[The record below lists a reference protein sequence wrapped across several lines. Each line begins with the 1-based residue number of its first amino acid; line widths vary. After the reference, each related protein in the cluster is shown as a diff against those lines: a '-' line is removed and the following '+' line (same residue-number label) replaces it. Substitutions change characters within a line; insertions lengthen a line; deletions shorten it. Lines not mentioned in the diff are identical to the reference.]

1 MVKSGG
7 FITGFASILK
17 LPEPTI
23 SGAFRVLRESG
34 LMTSGA
40 RGVNAPDMTDL
51 DAARMLI
58 AMLVNERP
66 AYAESGVRDFGQLI
80 CTDFRPVNFEG
91 TGVDLKQREFVSM
104 ADAAKSF
111 TLDARGLPE
120 RHSFEQ
126 AVAELVRMYGDDRDQ
141 PYWQSSQIDIGD
153 RGRLDPHTTIEVLAS
168 ELTATIRMQGNV
180 YEYTDPLIDPASWGN
195 GQTPDEITADADA
208 EEAHE
213 LKLARYSTAIRSVRS
228 IDTIQITALARM
240 LREVAA

>member
-7 FITGFASILK
+7 FIVGVASALG
-17 LPEPTI
+17 LPDATV

-80 CTDFRPVNFEG
+80 CTDYRPADGSNLPEDSQEEFERA
-91 TGVDLKQREFVSM
+91 TVD
-104 ADAAKSF
+104 F
-111 TLDARGLPE
+111 TLAARGLPE
-120 RHSFEQ
+120 RHTLEQ
-126 AVAELVRMYGDDRDQ
+126 AVAELIRMYGDDRDED
-141 PYWQSSQIDIGD
+141 YWLRSQIDMGE
-153 RGRLDPHTTIEVLAS
+153 RGRFDPHTAIEIVPGS
-168 ELTATIRMQGNV
+168 LTARISMQGNV
-180 YEYTDPLIDPASWGN
+180 YTYSDSLVDPNSWGN
-195 GQTPDEITADADA
+195 GDTPQEIAEDLDA

-213 LKLARYSTAIRSVRS
+213 LKRSRYTTAIRSVRS
-228 IDTIQITALARM
+228 VDTIQIAALARV
-240 LREVAA
+240 LRGAAE